1 MPGFFIGIFWR
12 AQLAHA
18 VTFWIPDLLNK
29 LRVKEAELALK
40 SLNLPGLQTILARSD
55 RFAAKPQSFYQ
66 QASFLFHQKEC
77 LPIAA
82 TKASA
87 ELKDFDAKQFWLS
100 VDPVQMIPDRDTL
113 VLIPSE
119 DLQISEEESKQ
130 LISTFNT
137 HFAEDQ
143 VELIW
148 ARPNHWYL
156 SIVQPVDIKTTSID
170 EVAYKSVN
178 DYYPTGNAAQYW
190 RQLLNETQMLFYS
203 HPVNEARREKG
214 WPEINSVWVWGE
226 GKIDPDKIT
235 TRMDSAIWSNDT
247 FMKGMG
253 KLSQSQVGSSPLS
266 YQAWLNRIEQ
276 SETPRINKHFICLDS
291 IANELGNLQQE
302 QWIELLKQL
311 ETDWFAP
318 LIESVK
324 QGTIDSLLVD
334 FGQDY
339 RCHLKQSHLR
349 RFWRL
354 KKSLSKI

>member
-29 LRVKEAELALK
+29 LRVKEVDLDLK
-40 SLNLPGLQTILARSD
+40 SLNLSGLKTFLARSD
-55 RFAAKPQSFYQ
+55 RFASKPQSFYQ

-82 TKASA
+82 TKASS
-87 ELKDFDAKQFWLS
+87 ELKEFDSRQFWLS

-119 DLQISEEESKQ
+119 DLQISEDESKQ
-130 LISTFNT
+130 LLATFNA
-137 HFAEDQ
+137 HFAEDK

-170 EVAYKSVN
+170 EIAYKSVN

-214 WPEINSVWVWGE
+214 WPEINSVWLWGE
-226 GKIDPDKIT
+226 GKINPEEIT
-235 TRMDSAIWSNDT
+235 TRMDSAVWSNNT

-253 KLSQSQVGSSPLS
+253 KLAQAQVGSSPVS
-266 YQAWLNRIEQ
+266 YQARLKCIDQ
-276 SETPRINKHFICLDS
+276 SETPRINKNFICSDPIS
-291 IANELGNLQQE
+291 TELGNIHNE
-302 QWIELLKQL
+302 VWIELLTKL
-311 ETDWFAP
+311 EADCIEP
-318 LIESVK
+318 L
-324 QGTIDSLLVD
+324 
-334 FGQDY
+334 
-339 RCHLKQSHLR
+339 
-349 RFWRL
+349 
-354 KKSLSKI
+354 